1 MLELVYLW
9 VENYKNIQKQGF
21 NFSPRF
27 ECKFHDE
34 YDDDG
39 KLKDNCELVICDKKK
54 KECKDNDY
62 IENFF
67 GENINVTA
75 IVGKNG
81 SGKSS
86 VFDSILDYIEYGL
99 VKQYIVVFRDI
110 KKDLKYTA
118 NIEILTDLLNSDD
131 FKNGRNLFVYNNRN
145 HRHFAFRPY
154 NLVEVDKKSIANIL
168 SVEQGKPNTTFNI
181 STFMYLPTK
190 IEIKLREAAELIEG
204 SINFFPPKNMGEV
217 RTIFNSIDN
226 NYRQFLFIEYGRKT
240 GIYYKK
246 EVLSDVEKIKEELK
260 DFLSESDYH
269 KYFTTLIGEK
279 VFNIS
284 DLNNEE
290 KNIYIREDGY
300 FHFFD
305 FDMIDEQERRFN
317 SLSHGEQMIFGQL
330 LNIYFFSISRD
341 NLIFLFDE
349 PELALHPNWQK
360 QYLHEV
366 ITLCQKMKKEYQF
379 IFTTHSP
386 FLLSDIPKQNIIFLD
401 KDENGNCLI
410 VDGLKEKKQ
419 TFGANIHTLLSDS
432 FFMEDGLMGEFAK
445 SKIDK
450 VIKLLNQERLH
461 EDELKYCEQIISI
474 IGEPIIK
481 SQLQR
486 MLDSK
491 RLSKIDD
498 INKKIKDMSYELE
511 ILKEHQ
517 TKIVQDELRNKG
529 KKQYKQRLQDD

>member
-1 MLELVYLW
+1 MELVYLW
-9 VENYKNIQKQGF
+9 VEEYKNIHKQGF
-21 NFSPRF
+21 NFSP
-27 ECKFHDE
+27 KFNCHYDE
-34 YDDDG
+34 D
-39 KLKDNCELVICDKKK
+39 KNELTID
-54 KECKDNDY
+54 ENDDY

-86 VFDSILDYIEYGL
+86 VFDSILDYIECGL

-204 SINFFPPKNMGEV
+204 SINFFPPKDRGEV

-226 NYRQFLFIEYGRKT
+226 NYHQFLFIEYGRKT

-269 KYFTTLIGEK
+269 KYFTTLIGAK

-401 KDENGNCLI
+401 TDKKGNCKV

-445 SKIDK
+445 SKINEIIDFHK
-450 VIKLLNQERLH
+450 EVEEENQKEKSDFSTLTIKYKSKQ
-461 EDELKYCEQIISI
+461 KKFWKTQSI
-474 IGEPIIK
+474 IGDEYLKQVIK
-481 SQLQR
+481 NHLVEIEKI
-486 MLDSK
+486 LLGKDKAKEEEIK
-491 RLSKIDD
+491 RVKT
-498 INKKIKDMSYELE
+498 Y
-511 ILKEHQ
+511 LKS
-517 TKIVQDELRNKG
+517 
-529 KKQYKQRLQDD
+529 LQDD

>member
-1 MLELVYLW
+1 MELVYLW
-9 VENYKNIQKQGF
+9 VEDYKNIHKQGF

-27 ECKFHDE
+27 ECKFYDE
-34 YDDDG
+34 YDADG
-39 KLKDNCELVICDKKK
+39 KLKDNSKLEICDKKK
-54 KECKDNDY
+54 NECEDNDY

-86 VFDSILDYIEYGL
+86 VIDCLLNYIEDGL
-99 VKQYIVVFRDI
+99 VEKCIVVFRDI
-110 KKDLKYTA
+110 EKKLKYTS
-118 NIEILTDLLNSDD
+118 NIKVTTDLINSDD

-190 IEIKLREAAELIEG
+190 IEIKLRESVELIES
-204 SINFFPPKNMGEV
+204 SINFFPPKDRDEV
-217 RTIFNSIDN
+217 RTIFDLIDN
-226 NYRQFLFIEYGRKT
+226 NYHQFLFINYGRKT
-240 GIYYKK
+240 GIHYKK
-246 EVLSDVEKIKEELK
+246 EVLPDVEKIKEELK

-269 KYFTTLIGEK
+269 KYFTTLISEK

-290 KNIYIREDGY
+290 KNIYIREEGY

-330 LNIYFFSISRD
+330 LNIYFFSISMD

-366 ITLCQKMKKEYQF
+366 ITLCQKMKKKYQF

-401 KDENGNCLI
+401 KDANGNCKV

-445 SKIDK
+445 GKINEIIDFHKEVEKEDSDKIALKTKYLENQTKFWQTQSIVGEAYLKQILENHLIEIEKILLGKDGAKKSKK
-450 VIKLLNQERLH
+450 ERLL
-461 EDELKYCEQIISI
+461 DQLKA
-474 IGEPIIK
+474 
-481 SQLQR
+481 
-486 MLDSK
+486 LD
-491 RLSKIDD
+491 DD
-498 INKKIKDMSYELE
+498 
-511 ILKEHQ
+511 
-517 TKIVQDELRNKG
+517 
-529 KKQYKQRLQDD
+529 